1 MEGIDIGMLPPEI
14 QQMLLMQLSDMK
26 NTEPAGEVSTDR
38 LLVLNDEVFALRKKI
53 LKSQYEGAVQATD
66 HLIESIENDPKK
78 DSKESALKMA
88 VLSLETTI
96 DDSKKELMQCLLKQ
110 KLEARKVVKRG
121 SRNGDDLDMLDAII
135 AASEEE
141 SDYSPIQVQQ
151 KRKQKSN
158 PSETNTGFGFGSSRA

>member
-1 MEGIDIGMLPPEI
+1 MEGIDIGMLPPEV

-78 DSKESALKMA
+78 EESVLKMA